1 MGSWIAGSLEELGN
15 LFQDE
20 FSSYAYVFILLMG
33 FAFVFL
39 VLNPL
44 APKPTRRKPPIPQ
57 NPEVELPPMPVR
69 EQRKPRVLVVDDSNV
84 VRVKL
89 RRLLEA
95 EGYEVAVAENG
106 LLAEALLQKE
116 RFELLITDLEMPEMD
131 GFELIASIHGSR
143 ATEDLPIIA
152 ITGHDE
158 LQARVHACE
167 GIYGLFRKPWNDREL
182 LRRVA
187 ALVQLGNAQREADAQ
202 RALIH

>member
-44 APKPTRRKPPIPQ
+44 APKPAPRKPLEQP
-57 NPEVELPPMPVR
+57 PEPPPAR
-69 EQRKPRVLVVDDSNV
+69 NDTPRILVVDDSNV
-84 VRVKL
+84 VRVRL

-95 EGYEVAVAENG
+95 EGYEVVVTENG

-116 RFELLITDLEMPEMD
+116 PFALLITDLEMPEMN
-131 GFELIASIHGSR
+131 GFELIASVHGSR
-143 ATEDLPIIA
+143 ATENLPIIA
-152 ITGHDE
+152 ITGHEE

-187 ALVQLGNAQREADAQ
+187 ALVHLGSALHVEETD
-202 RALIH
+202 RALTL